1 MNWLMYL
8 LILITVLTALLKPW
22 KLQAQA
28 KVEKLSLQDVIQMA
42 REQSVSA
49 VLAETGKET
58 SYWEF
63 RTYQSGLYP
72 QLALKGTLP
81 DFSRTI
87 SSVTQPDGTLLFQP
101 IVNNNSGLN
110 LELSQNIGL
119 TGGQLFINSQLQ
131 RFDDLDR
138 NVTRYNSN
146 PVSVGFIQPLFNFN
160 RFRWDR
166 QIEPLRLERSER
178 KYLTDLEA
186 VSLQATAHYFTLLL
200 AQMDYEMAR
209 QNMESGQK
217 NLDIARLRYEMG
229 RISEND
235 ILQMNYTLLNAKRAL
250 QQAQQDMYTAF
261 LQLKSYVG
269 LQGSQ
274 VQVKEPDHLPVLQVS
289 EEVALAE
296 AHKNKETVVDFK
308 IRLLEARRNVNKAR
322 MEGGLNADLFAAVG
336 LANRGSQLG
345 ELYTNSVDQQMI
357 RIGFTLP
364 IVDWGRNKA
373 VHKTAQAN
381 QKLVDYTVRQDQA
394 DFEQQIIT
402 QVALIQS
409 LKSQVEVAQEAAALA
424 QQRFTITGESF
435 SLGRIS
441 ITELTIA
448 QNEKDQAYRNYMQAL
463 QNYWQTY
470 YRIRMLTL
478 YDFETGQP
486 IRAPL

>member
-1 MNWLMYL
+1 MNWLKYL
-8 LILITVLTALLKPW
+8 LLLIMALVALFTPCKI
-22 KLQAQA
+22 QAQQSW
-28 KVEKLSLQDVIQMA
+28 EMLSLHDAIQMA

-49 VLAETGKET
+49 ILAETNKET

-63 RTYQSGLYP
+63 RTYRSGLYP

-81 DFSRTI
+81 DFSRAI
-87 SSVTQPDGTLLFQP
+87 SSVTQPDGTLIFQP

-119 TGGQLFINSQLQ
+119 TGGQMFVSSQLQ

-146 PVSVGFIQPLFNFN
+146 PVSVGFVQPLFNFN

-209 QNMESGQK
+209 QNVESGQK
-217 NLDIARLRYEMG
+217 NLDIAKVRYKMG

-235 ILQMNYTLLNAKRAL
+235 ILQINYSLLNAKRAL
-250 QQAQQDMYTAF
+250 QQARQDMYTAF
-261 LQLKSYVG
+261 LQLKSFVG
-269 LQGSQ
+269 LQGGQ

-289 EEVALAE
+289 EELALAE
-296 AHKNKETVVDFK
+296 AHKNKETVVDFE
-308 IRLLEARRNVNKAR
+308 IRLLEARRNVNRAR

-336 LANRGSQLG
+336 LANRANQLG
-345 ELYTNSVDQQMI
+345 ELYTNPVDQQMF

-373 VHKTAQAN
+373 VQKTAQAN
-381 QKLVDYTVRQDQA
+381 QKLVDYTVRQDEA

-409 LKSQVEVAQEAAALA
+409 LRSQVEVAQEAAHLA
-424 QQRFTITGESF
+424 RQRFTITGESF

-486 IRAPL
+486 IQAPL